1 MIKELAKINAF
12 MLEGWT
18 PIILL
23 GVVFIIGVYFISRK
37 VSRKAFYTVSLVLTF
52 ICVGV
57 LIYSIWGVGGWEGIG
72 LGFLTISVL
81 LGIWIGTLFGI
92 VFEK

>member
-1 MIKELAKINAF
+1 

-23 GVVFIIGVYFISRK
+23 GVIFIALIYFISRK
-37 VSRKAFYTVSLVLTF
+37 VSQKVFYTVSLVLNF
-52 ICVGV
+52 ICFGV

-72 LGFLTISVL
+72 LGFVTISVL
-81 LGIWIGTLFGI
+81 LGIWIGTLFGM
-92 VFEK
+92 VFER